1 MEPTPSQSDQH
12 LQPIATLPTAHREIL
27 IRAIANVLATPIAKQ
42 TYAQIVD
49 GLPLADVAWDRYGG
63 CLCYDHPLL
72 REHKQLCPGV
82 AEETERLCSALD
94 FDALLMPSQVRRLS
108 NKSLRIMLY

>member
-1 MEPTPSQSDQH
+1 METTRSQSEQP
-12 LQPIATLPTAHREIL
+12 LQPIATLQNAHREIL
-27 IRAIANVLATPIAKQ
+27 IRAIANVLSTPIAKQ

-72 REHKQLCPGV
+72 REHKELCPDV
-82 AEETERLCSALD
+82 ADEAERLCLALD
-94 FDALLMPSQVRRLS
+94 VDALLMPKPVRYLF
-108 NKSLRIMLY
+108 NESLGITLY